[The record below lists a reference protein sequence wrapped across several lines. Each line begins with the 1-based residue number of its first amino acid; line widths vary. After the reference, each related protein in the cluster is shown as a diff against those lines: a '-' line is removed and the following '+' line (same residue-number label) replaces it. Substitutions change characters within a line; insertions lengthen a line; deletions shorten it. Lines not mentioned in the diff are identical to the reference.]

1 MSSSIYVHVARAAI
15 QSRLE
20 GSHLDKNVFLSD
32 EPALAHNG
40 ACFVTL
46 NLRGRLRGCIG
57 SLIAYRPLID
67 DLIANS
73 EAAAFR
79 DPRFPP
85 LSSAEFDET
94 DVEVSL
100 LSEPR
105 QIYYRDADD
114 LKAMIRPHIDG
125 VILRSGSHQATFLP
139 QVWDELNDFKRFFAQ
154 LGRKAALGDNP
165 LSYHPEVYVY
175 QVRKFAEEG

>member
-1 MSSSIYVHVARAAI
+1 MSSSVYVHVARAAI

-20 GSHLDKNVFLSD
+20 GSHIDKNVFLS
-32 EPALAHNG
+32 ELPSLANSG

-46 NLRGRLRGCIG
+46 NLHGRLRGCIG
-57 SLIAYRPLID
+57 SLISHRPLID
-67 DLIANS
+67 DLIANA

-85 LSSAEFDET
+85 LSSAEFDDT
-94 DVEVSL
+94 DIEVSL

-114 LKAMIRPHIDG
+114 LKSMIRPHVDG
-125 VILRSGSHQATFLP
+125 VILRSGNAQATFLP
-139 QVWDELNDFKRFFAQ
+139 QVWDELSDFDRFFAQ
-154 LGRKAALGDNP
+154 LGRKAGLGDSP
-165 LSYHPEVYVY
+165 LSHHPEIYVY
-175 QVRKFAEEG
+175 QVRKFSEEG